1 MIVFDLKCGEA
12 HVFEAWFGSSS
23 DFETQKERGL
33 LSCPLCGNAEIAKAV
48 MAPAVPAKGNT
59 RPDAPPTPP
68 VPVAGGEMA
77 GGDARIKQML
87 GALADLQ
94 KNMIESSEYVGRR
107 FAEEARAIHY
117 GETDARGIYGETS
130 ADEAA
135 RLRDEG
141 IEAMPLLFP
150 TRPGRTDA

>member
-23 DFETQKERGL
+23 DYETQKKRGL

-59 RPDAPPTPP
+59 RDDTRP
-68 VPVAGGEMA
+68 VPVAGGE
-77 GGDARIKQML
+77 DTRIKQML
-87 GALADLQ
+87 GALAEMQ
-94 KNMIESSEYVGRR
+94 KSMIESSEYVGGR

-135 RLRDEG
+135 QLRDEG

>member
-1 MIVFDLKCGEA
+1 VIVFDLKCADA

-23 DFETQKERGL
+23 DYETQKKRGL

-59 RPDAPPTPP
+59 RDDTRP
-68 VPVAGGEMA
+68 VPVAGGE
-77 GGDARIKQML
+77 DTRIKQML
-87 GALADLQ
+87 GALAEMQ
-94 KNMIESSEYVGRR
+94 KSMIESSEYVGGR

-135 RLRDEG
+135 QLRDEG

>member
-23 DFETQKERGL
+23 DYETQKARSL
-33 LSCPLCGNAEIAKAV
+33 LSCPLCGNADISKAV

-59 RPDAPPTPP
+59 RAESPTLP
-68 VPVAGGEMA
+68 VPVAGGE
-77 GGDARIKQML
+77 DARIKQML
-87 GALADLQ
+87 SALADVQ
-94 KNMIESSEYVGRR
+94 KAMIDSSEYVGGR

-130 ADEAA
+130 RAEAA
-135 RLRDEG
+135 KLRDEG

>member
-1 MIVFDLKCGEA
+1 MIVFDLKCAEA

-23 DFETQKERGL
+23 DYETQKKRGL

-59 RPDAPPTPP
+59 RDDTRP
-68 VPVAGGEMA
+68 VPLAGGE
-77 GGDARIKQML
+77 DTRIKQML
-87 GALADLQ
+87 GALAEMQ
-94 KNMIESSEYVGRR
+94 KSMIESSEYVGGR

-135 RLRDEG
+135 QLRDEG

>member
-12 HVFEAWFGSSS
+12 HVFEAWFGSSI
-23 DFETQKERGL
+23 DYETQKERGL
-33 LSCPLCGNAEIAKAV
+33 LACPLCGNAEITKAV

-59 RPDAPPTPP
+59 RADAPP
-68 VPVAGGEMA
+68 VPVAGG
-77 GGDARIKQML
+77 DYARIKQML

-94 KNMIESSEYVGRR
+94 KSMIESSEYVGGR

-135 RLRDEG
+135 QLRDEG

-150 TRPGRTDA
+150 TRTGRTDA

>member
-23 DFETQKERGL
+23 DYEAQKERGL

-48 MAPAVPAKGNT
+48 MAPAVSAKGNA
-59 RPDAPPTPP
+59 RADARALPMH
-68 VPVAGGEMA
+68 VAGGE
-77 GGDARIKQML
+77 DARIKQML
-87 GALADLQ
+87 GALADMQ
-94 KNMIESSEYVGRR
+94 KAMIESSEYVGHR

-135 RLRDEG
+135 QLRDEG

-150 TRPGRTDA
+150 ARPGRTDA

>member
-1 MIVFDLKCGEA
+1 MIVFDLKCADA

-23 DFETQKERGL
+23 DYETQKKRGL

-59 RPDAPPTPP
+59 RDETRP
-68 VPVAGGEMA
+68 VPVASGE
-77 GGDARIKQML
+77 DTRIKQML
-87 GALADLQ
+87 GALAEMQ
-94 KNMIESSEYVGRR
+94 KSMIESSEYVGGR

-135 RLRDEG
+135 QLRDEG

>member
-1 MIVFDLKCGEA
+1 MIVFDLKCSKA
-12 HVFEAWFGSSS
+12 HVFEAWFSSSS
-23 DFETQKERGL
+23 DYEAQKERGL
-33 LSCPLCGNAEIAKAV
+33 LSCPLCGDGDITKAV

-59 RPDAPPTPP
+59 RDDARP

-77 GGDARIKQML
+77 VGDDARIKQML
-87 GALADLQ
+87 STLADLQ
-94 KNMIESSEYVGRR
+94 KSMVENSEYVGRR

-135 RLRDEG
+135 QLRDEG

>member
-1 MIVFDLKCGEA
+1 MIVFDLKCGQS

-23 DFETQKERGL
+23 DYETQRERGL

-59 RPDAPPTPP
+59 RAEAPP
-68 VPVAGGEMA
+68 VPVAGG
-77 GGDARIKQML
+77 DDVRIKQML

-94 KNMIESSEYVGRR
+94 KSMIESSEYVGSR

-117 GETDARGIYGETS
+117 GDTDARGIYGETS

-135 RLRDEG
+135 QLRDEG
-141 IEAMPLLFP
+141 IEAMPLLFQA
-150 TRPGRTDA
+150 RPNRTDA

>member
-1 MIVFDLKCGEA
+1 MIVFDLKCRDA

-23 DFETQKERGL
+23 DYETQKERGL
-33 LSCPLCGNAEIAKAV
+33 LSCPLCGNTEIAKAV

-59 RPDAPPTPP
+59 RSDTPSMP
-68 VPVAGGEMA
+68 VPVAGGE
-77 GGDARIKQML
+77 DARIKQML
-87 GALADLQ
+87 GALAEMQ
-94 KNMIESSEYVGRR
+94 KAMVDSSEYVGQR

-130 ADEAA
+130 TNEAA
-135 RLRDEG
+135 QLRDEG

-150 TRPGRTDA
+150 VRPVRSDA

>member
-1 MIVFDLKCGEA
+1 VIVFDLKCGEA
-12 HVFEAWFGSSS
+12 HVFEAWFGSSI
-23 DFETQKERGL
+23 DYETQKERGL
-33 LSCPLCGNAEIAKAV
+33 LACPLCGNAEIAKAV

-59 RPDAPPTPP
+59 RDETRP
-68 VPVAGGEMA
+68 VPVASGE
-77 GGDARIKQML
+77 DTRIKQML
-87 GALADLQ
+87 GALAEMQ
-94 KNMIESSEYVGRR
+94 KSMIESSEYVGGR

-135 RLRDEG
+135 QLREEG

-150 TRPGRTDA
+150 IRASRTDA

>member
-1 MIVFDLKCGEA
+1 MIVFDLKCAEA

-23 DFETQKERGL
+23 DYETQKERGL
-33 LSCPLCGNAEIAKAV
+33 LSCPLCGNAEITKAV

-59 RPDAPPTPP
+59 RDETRP
-68 VPVAGGEMA
+68 VTVAGGE
-77 GGDARIKQML
+77 DTRIKQML
-87 GALADLQ
+87 GALAEMQ
-94 KNMIESSEYVGRR
+94 KSMIESSEYVGGR

-135 RLRDEG
+135 QLRDEG
-141 IEAMPLLFP
+141 IEAMPLLVP
-150 TRPGRTDA
+150 TRAGRTDA

>member
-1 MIVFDLKCGEA
+1 MIVFDLKCAEA

-23 DFETQKERGL
+23 DYETQKKRGL

-59 RPDAPPTPP
+59 RDDTRP
-68 VPVAGGEMA
+68 VPVAGGE
-77 GGDARIKQML
+77 DTRIKQML
-87 GALADLQ
+87 GALAEMQ
-94 KNMIESSEYVGRR
+94 KSMIESSEYVGGR

-135 RLRDEG
+135 QLRDEG

>member
-1 MIVFDLKCGEA
+1 MIVFDLKCADA

-23 DFETQKERGL
+23 DYETQKKRGL

-59 RPDAPPTPP
+59 RDDTRP
-68 VPVAGGEMA
+68 VPVAGGE
-77 GGDARIKQML
+77 DTRIKQML
-87 GALADLQ
+87 GALAEMQ
-94 KNMIESSEYVGRR
+94 KSMIESSEYVGGR

-135 RLRDEG
+135 QLRDEG

>member
-1 MIVFDLKCGEA
+1 VIVFDLKCAEA

-23 DFETQKERGL
+23 DYETQKKRGL

-59 RPDAPPTPP
+59 RDDTRP
-68 VPVAGGEMA
+68 VPVAGGE
-77 GGDARIKQML
+77 DTRIKQML
-87 GALADLQ
+87 GALAEMQ
-94 KNMIESSEYVGRR
+94 KSMIESSEYVGGR

-135 RLRDEG
+135 QLRDEG

>member
-1 MIVFDLKCGEA
+1 MIVFDLKCAEA

-23 DFETQKERGL
+23 DYETQRERGL

-59 RPDAPPTPP
+59 RDETRP
-68 VPVAGGEMA
+68 VPVAGGE
-77 GGDARIKQML
+77 DTRIKQML
-87 GALADLQ
+87 GALAEMQ
-94 KNMIESSEYVGRR
+94 KSMIESSEYVGGR

-135 RLRDEG
+135 QLREEG

-150 TRPGRTDA
+150 IRAGRTDA

>member
-1 MIVFDLKCGEA
+1 MIVFDLKCGQA

-23 DFETQKERGL
+23 DYETQKARSL
-33 LSCPLCGNAEIAKAV
+33 LSCPLCGDADISKAV

-59 RPDAPPTPP
+59 REETRP
-68 VPVAGGEMA
+68 VPMASGE
-77 GGDARIKQML
+77 DVRIKQML
-87 GALADLQ
+87 GALAEMQ
-94 KNMIESSEYVGRR
+94 KAMIDSSEYVGSR

-135 RLRDEG
+135 QLRDEG

-150 TRPGRTDA
+150 VGPRRTDA

>member
-12 HVFEAWFGSSS
+12 HVFEAWFGSTS
-23 DFETQKERGL
+23 DYETQKERGL
-33 LSCPLCGNAEIAKAV
+33 LACPLCSNTEITKAV
-48 MAPAVPAKGNT
+48 MAPAVPAKGNMRDET
-59 RPDAPPTPP
+59 RP
-68 VPVAGGEMA
+68 VPVAGGE
-77 GGDARIKQML
+77 DARIKQML
-87 GALADLQ
+87 GALAEMQ
-94 KNMIESSEYVGRR
+94 KSMIESSEYVGNR

-135 RLRDEG
+135 QLRDEG

-150 TRPGRTDA
+150 TRPGGTDA

>member
-12 HVFEAWFGSSS
+12 HVFEAWFGSSI
-23 DFETQKERGL
+23 DYETQKERGL
-33 LSCPLCGNAEIAKAV
+33 LACPLCGNAEIAKAV
-48 MAPAVPAKGNT
+48 MAPAVPAKSNT
-59 RPDAPPTPP
+59 RDETRP
-68 VPVAGGEMA
+68 VTVAGGE
-77 GGDARIKQML
+77 DTRIKQML
-87 GALADLQ
+87 GTLAEMQ
-94 KNMIESSEYVGRR
+94 KSMIESSEYVGGR

-135 RLRDEG
+135 QLRDEG

>member
-12 HVFEAWFGSSS
+12 HVFEAWFGSSI
-23 DFETQKERGL
+23 DYETQKERGL
-33 LSCPLCGNAEIAKAV
+33 LACPLCGNAEIAKAV

-59 RPDAPPTPP
+59 RADAPP
-68 VPVAGGEMA
+68 VPVAGGD
-77 GGDARIKQML
+77 DARIKQML
-87 GALADLQ
+87 GALVDLQ
-94 KNMIESSEYVGRR
+94 KSMIESSEYVGGR

-135 RLRDEG
+135 QLRDEG